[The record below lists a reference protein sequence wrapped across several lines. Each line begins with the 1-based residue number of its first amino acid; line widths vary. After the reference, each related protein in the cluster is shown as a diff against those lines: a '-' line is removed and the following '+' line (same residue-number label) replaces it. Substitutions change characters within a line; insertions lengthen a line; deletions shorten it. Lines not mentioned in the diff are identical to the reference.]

1 MKKILTL
8 AFAGAAT
15 LAVASPAM
23 AANVTINWQK
33 PSQTTSQINT
43 GESVTWNVV
52 ESGHN
57 VNVYQGPETFKSTSG
72 EDPKGTQFSHVFNTP
87 GTYKFICDYHSS
99 MTGTITVA
107 KPAPQPAPQ
116 PQPSPQPQPGPQ
128 PQPAPKPGGSG
139 GSSTG
144 GSSSGAGT
152 SAGPAG
158 DTGSSSGSTSPSG
171 TTGVAASVDP
181 AAPALRVSISRART
195 LTVNAGKSGR
205 VIVTARNVATRKVS
219 RRTYRVNAGRNTLSL
234 KRFLKA
240 KRYRLSVVLVDAA
253 GNRSG
258 VV

>member
-8 AFAGAAT
+8 AFAGATT

-57 VNVYQGPETFKSTSG
+57 LNVYQGPETFKSTSG

-99 MTGTITVA
+99 MTGTITVV
-107 KPAPQPAPQ
+107 KPAPQ
-116 PQPSPQPQPGPQ
+116 PQPQPQPQPK
-128 PQPAPKPGGSG
+128 PAPKPGGSG
-139 GSSTG
+139 GSTGGGSSTG
-144 GSSSGAGT
+144 GSSSDGST

-158 DTGSSSGSTSPSG
+158 DT
-171 TTGVAASVDP
+171 A
-181 AAPALRVSISRART
+181 
-195 LTVNAGKSGR
+195 
-205 VIVTARNVATRKVS
+205 
-219 RRTYRVNAGRNTLSL
+219 
-234 KRFLKA
+234 
-240 KRYRLSVVLVDAA
+240 
-253 GNRSG
+253 
-258 VV
+258 

>member
-57 VNVYQGPETFKSTSG
+57 VNVYQGPETFMSTSG
-72 EDPKGTQFSHVFNTP
+72 KDPKGTQFSHVFNTP

-99 MTGTITVA
+99 MTGTITVV

-116 PQPSPQPQPGPQ
+116 PQPQPQPQPK
-128 PQPAPKPGGSG
+128 PAPKPGGSG
-139 GSSTG
+139 GSTGGGSSTG
-144 GSSSGAGT
+144 GSSSDGST

-158 DTGSSSGSTSPSG
+158 DTASSGSGGSSSGGSDGS
-171 TTGVAASVDP
+171 AASSDP
-181 AAPALRVSISRART
+181 
-195 LTVNAGKSGR
+195 
-205 VIVTARNVATRKVS
+205 
-219 RRTYRVNAGRNTLSL
+219 
-234 KRFLKA
+234 
-240 KRYRLSVVLVDAA
+240 
-253 GNRSG
+253 
-258 VV
+258 